1 MAKIILTSRYLRNAS
16 KEKLWNYVRYIGTRE
31 GVERIPAENKK
42 NPASVRQKQLVRQII
57 RDFPD
62 SKKMLEYED
71 YQKNPTKYDKEG
83 VVNYNI
89 GQIHYQK
96 TTDEMILWIYLKS
109 DSMKIRDSLNVSVSS
124 SDETTTTT
132 SDKTK
137 P

>member
-1 MAKIILTSRYLRNAS
+1 MRHFYYRLKPPRAGILMIVLSFIFLLSVILMMLTSSFYHQQLAN
-16 KEKLWNYVRYIGTRE
+16 RE
-31 GVERIPAENKK
+31 VKHYFQ
-42 NPASVRQKQLVRQII
+42 RQMMKQL
-57 RDFPD
+57 
-62 SKKMLEYED
+62 LLAD
-71 YQKNPTKYDKEG
+71 YQKNPTNDKAG

-124 SDETTTTT
+124 SDETTTIT
-132 SDKTK
+132 SDKTN